1 MKIMLVDDDSFAL
14 QLLTVQVQN
23 LGYDDVITC
32 PSGSIAVGVVRAQPS
47 AVGLI
52 VCDLQ
57 MPGMDGIEVLR
68 HLAATGFTGGIILV
82 SGEDERVLYTTRK
95 LARAHGLN
103 VIAAMRKP
111 LSRDALREALSHP
124 LLTAQVQ
131 AHPVPG
137 GPEALRLAIA
147 RGELVNVYQPKVNV
161 RSGRV
166 TGVEALVRWRH
177 PTLGLVHPDRFISTA
192 EEHGLIDALTRVI
205 LREALDQAG
214 RWRDDG
220 LDLVMAVN
228 VSMDNLADLD
238 FPDWVAHEAQARRIR
253 PASLMLEVTESRVM
267 KNPGAALDILTRLK
281 LKRFG
286 LSIDDFGTGCS
297 SLAQLR
303 DLPFDEIK
311 VDGGFVKGI
320 SWDPSLRAIFE
331 GSCRMALEL
340 QMNIV
345 AEGVEDRADWE
356 VLRESSCDEAQGYLI
371 ARPMPGEAVAGWIA
385 GWRAPLEPPSSAAG
399 RQA

>member
-14 QLLTVQVQN
+14 QLLTIQVQS

-32 PSGSIAVGVVRAQPS
+32 RSGSVAIGVVGAEPG
-47 AVGLI
+47 AIGLI

-57 MPGMDGIEVLR
+57 MPGMDGVEVLR
-68 HLAATGFTGGIILV
+68 HLATAGFAGGIILV
-82 SGEDERVLYTTRK
+82 SGEDERVLYTARK

-111 LSRDALREALSHP
+111 VSREALREALSHP
-124 LLTAQVQ
+124 LLNSQVQ
-131 AHPVPG
+131 SGSAPG

-161 RSGRV
+161 QTGRV
-166 TGVEALVRWRH
+166 SGVEALARWRH
-177 PTLGLVHPDRFISTA
+177 PTLGLLHPDRFISTA

-205 LREALDQAG
+205 LSEALDQAA
-214 RWRDDG
+214 RWRDVG

-228 VSMDNLADLD
+228 ISMDNLADLS
-238 FPDWVAHEAQARRIR
+238 FPDIVAGEAHARGIR
-253 PASLMLEVTESRVM
+253 PGSMMLEVTERRVM
-267 KNPGAALDILTRLK
+267 KNPSAALDILTRLK

-286 LSIDDFGTGCS
+286 LSIDDFGTGHS

-303 DLPFDEIK
+303 DLPFDELKI
-311 VDGGFVKGI
+311 DGGFVKGI
-320 SWDPSLRAIFE
+320 SWDPALRAIFE
-331 GSCRMALEL
+331 GSCRMARDLG
-340 QMNIV
+340 MKIV
-345 AEGVEDRADWE
+345 AEGVEDRPDWD
-356 VLRESSCDEAQGYLI
+356 VLSESSCDEAQGYLI

-385 GWRAPLEPPSSAAG
+385 DRRVPLDLPRGASSTLA
-399 RQA
+399 